1 MIFNVTG
8 GGAGMSGAELT
19 VSAPAGAVVT
29 VSKDG
34 KTKTKVAGTD
44 GVVVFKGLSTGDWTV
59 NMTSADGTETMQPKV
74 YHITAGYEIVLTFF
88 AATIHVTYPAGSTC
102 TATDGVTTLTA
113 PDTSGAWD
121 CVVPNAGTW
130 TVHSTDSRVDDEV
143 VSIGSNGQEVSVTV
157 NRKYIF
163 KSGLGALVELSTAT
177 DANATVTI
185 GTAAIAIAYSKAS
198 GNRAFALTAGTID
211 LSNYSH
217 FYVNANVTEI
227 GVNEPA
233 YGRFGAANGPA
244 SKLSMSIMTSYTVFA
259 ADATPKTYSVDIS
272 AVNDSMYVGVAG
284 TLCADITDMWLEV
297 TL

>member
-1 MIFNVTG
+1 MSTIVPMYGFG
-8 GGAGMSGAELT
+8 GGGGTGATLT
-19 VSAPAGAVVT
+19 VNAPSGCTVT

-34 KTKTKVAGTD
+34 KTKTKTAGTD
-44 GVVVFKGLSTGDWTV
+44 GVAVFKGLKSGQWTV
-59 NMTSADGTETMQPKV
+59 TITDGEQTAQKTV
-74 YHITAGYEIVLTFF
+74 TITADYSTAITFF
-88 AATIHVTYPAGSTC
+88 SATIHVTYPAGSTC

-113 PDTSGAWD
+113 PDTSGTWD

-143 VSIGSNGQEVSVTV
+143 VSIVSNGQEVSVTV
-157 NRKYIF
+157 NIKYIF

-177 DANATVTI
+177 DANATVKI
-185 GTAAIAIAYSKAS
+185 RTAAIAIAYSKTT
-198 GNRAFALTAGTID
+198 GNRAFVLTAGTID

-217 FYVNANVTEI
+217 FYVNANVTAI
-227 GVNEPA
+227 GVYDA
-233 YGRFGAANGPA
+233 SQGRFGAANGPA
-244 SKLSMSIMTSYTVFA
+244 SSTSMSIMTSYTRFA